1 MQNNF
6 PQKPSICFVAHNAY
20 GALSG
25 TNTGHIGGIERQQAL
40 MAHWLA
46 EHGYDTSMITWDE
59 GPGDCVVDGIKVY
72 TLGRREKGL
81 PGLRFFHPRWTGLI
95 NAMKRA
101 NADIYHYHC
110 GDLALGQVSL
120 WTNLHGKKTI
130 YSVASD
136 PDCDPQLPSLSPWR
150 ERILY
155 KYGLQHTDIVIA
167 QTLRQ
172 QEMLRDGFDVRAQ
185 VIPMPCTGL
194 AKNNRNF
201 DSGKDIP
208 HILWV
213 GRFSQEK
220 RLEWLLDVAEALPQY
235 IFDVVGSS
243 NTRSEYA
250 RDLQQRAGSI
260 SNVALHGRVPDHDLN
275 TLYHRA
281 RLLCCT
287 SVFEGFPNTFLEAW
301 SVGLP
306 VISTFDPDKI
316 IARKKLGQPACSVV
330 EICAGIT
337 VFIEDSRRWQEAS
350 SAAQSYFNTHH
361 TLDAVMPNF
370 VRLFQQIKK

>member
-6 PQKPSICFVAHNAY
+6 SQKPSICFVAHNAY

-25 TNTGHIGGIERQQAL
+25 INTGHIGGIERQQAL
-40 MAHWLA
+40 MAHWLV

-59 GPGDCVVDGIKVY
+59 GPGECVVDDIKVY

-155 KYGLQHTDIVIA
+155 KYGLQHADIVIA

-172 QEMLRDGFDVRAQ
+172 QEMLRDGFDVRAE

-194 AKNNRNF
+194 ASSDRSY
-201 DSGKDIP
+201 DSEKDIP

-235 IFDVVGSS
+235 IFDVVGSA

-260 SNVALHGRVPDHDLN
+260 SNIALHGRVPDHDLN
-275 TLYHRA
+275 TLYHQA

-306 VISTFDPDKI
+306 IISTFDPDQI
-316 IARKKLGQPACSVV
+316 ITRKKLGQAASSVND
-330 EICAGIT
+330 ICAGIDA
-337 VFIEDSRRWQEAS
+337 FMEDSRRWQDAS

-361 TLDAVMPNF
+361 TLEAVMPRF
-370 VRLFQQIKK
+370 VQLFQ